1 MRNTR
6 LFSSLRSGA
15 EPVSGASIHR
25 QIFSSRSV
33 FSYELTAA
41 AGAEALAVNHHL
53 VRKSRVRATKH
64 LFEHFIRAA
73 WILLILT
80 PSGWAATSTLSTSGA
95 WATAAT
101 WTPSGVPGSTSDV
114 VINGT
119 KYTIVSTSAGSIKS
133 ITLGNQSGEG
143 AINMRAGGNLTVTNG
158 SGVSVVI
165 GGPGVAGT
173 QVSPYPSYYSHE
185 DGDFVT
191 TGDMLVGTN
200 TLSGQAFFN
209 KGKLSVGGSLKIGVQ
224 TAGGSE
230 FKINGAGSGV
240 SSLTANRL
248 EVGSKG
254 TLNFDY
260 LGGAGVLAISVANQ
274 VSFSSGSTLIV
285 SNAAALQ
292 AGTYTLIDGG
302 SLSGTFGAT
311 NVSGLPAYMS
321 AEIQYDAAN
330 GDVNL
335 VVSNSITE
343 FDNYYGDGFWST
355 QQNWNPFYPD
365 ATSFGRL
372 LASVQVTS
380 AVEIGYL
387 EIGSAQA
394 NYGLNLWDEAGSL
407 TLSRAGVS
415 LIVGAANNGGGGAN
429 YPGGIG
435 YPNYYSHAAGSLTTV
450 GDMILGANGGKV
462 EASFSSGSINVGG
475 ALRLGSYQTSG
486 ASVFELRGGGG
497 TIAAHDLEVGEAGK
511 LVFDYIGGASLKT
524 VNVTGQALLLSG
536 SKLGIKNTSSNP
548 AVITPA
554 TYDLVQADSVV
565 GTFSQVDFSG
575 FPASVVPRI
584 AYSGKKIQLVVESA
598 SGAPVLD
605 AGTSR
610 LSGFSRVA
618 PLGAAGYSFGS
629 GADGDDAYYSDFA
642 AGTITRVSGGVST
655 TLKSNLVGIYSLA
668 VKGSKMYFAR
678 EYDSNYGTAKLFV
691 MTKSGT
697 TWGDPVQVVGGLT
710 RPRQLF
716 VESSGTLLLAVEA
729 LAQGQGGAI
738 IRITPATGA
747 MTTLVSGLYAPQA
760 AVSDASGNLYFNEY
774 GSTTA
779 DGTPTLTGK
788 LWKMAA
794 GTTTKTKL
802 LEGRR
807 LRGLALVPGSPD
819 QLVQLTEAN
828 NEDQGNSSTTSILT
842 SSGTLL
848 RTTEGVD
855 YPQFTG
861 VTPSGDVVT
870 TCPRDLALLSILP
883 NNSSGSDSAIAL
895 RTGVDSFACVRGLSY
910 RTSGDGRFPVT
921 LTGMK
926 DGSLTFYVSPDSSG
940 KFAGWIRMT
949 KAQWPGISTSD
960 LASSPGY
967 YALPQPGVQCANGTL
982 NRLQI
987 FPHRSRNISRWPMTN
1002 VGTAQ
1007 EAPQSG
1013 FSEAPEAY
1021 LAYVEISG
1029 LATTIAW
1036 DGGGSDA
1043 AWSTAANWS
1052 GDVLPGASNNVLA
1065 NGGVYV
1071 TSAVGPVG
1079 NVVVGNAVGNGAL
1092 NLLSPGS
1099 LNAVSIKIGEANNA
1113 GGGTGYPNYFRGDG
1127 GAITTSGD
1135 FVIGAS
1141 GAKIDGIYTWGNITV
1156 GGALKIGAGYSD
1168 PGGSSLLLR
1177 GASSTISSNS
1187 LVIGGGVKLV
1197 MDFIGG
1203 NSMRTLTS
1211 TGAVT
1216 LEAGSSIKIVGNS
1229 SIVAA
1234 NNRRLI
1240 DGGAGQLSGT
1250 FTNVTFEGF
1259 SFNVVPS
1266 LVYNSTDGDVW
1277 LVISA
1282 RTISWDA
1289 GGANTAWSTVAN
1301 WSGDVLPASGD
1312 DVLLN
1317 GGVQVTTAVGPIG
1330 NVVVGNGS
1338 GNGSLNMI
1346 SPGSLS
1352 ATSLT
1357 IGAANNTGGGTGYP
1371 NYFYGN
1377 GGSITTTGDFVI
1389 GANGA
1394 KIDGSYTWGNITVG
1408 GTLKIG
1414 AGYSDPGGSS
1424 LLLRGASSTI
1434 SSNSLVIG
1442 GGVKLV
1448 MDFIGGTS
1456 MRTLTSTG
1464 AVSLESGSSIKI
1476 VGNSSVVTGNNC
1488 RLINGGAGQ
1497 LSGTFTNVTFEG
1509 FSSSVVPSLVY
1520 NSTDGDVWL
1529 VLSAAGTTFASWSG
1543 SATAADSASLM
1554 KYGVGGSAS
1563 PSATSEKIVTT
1574 LDATSLS
1581 ISAIVRVDDTKLTV
1595 VGQSSTNL
1603 IGSWTDLSQNLTGT
1617 LSSDQAGVPTG
1628 CQRRIFSVSK
1638 GSNPK
1643 MFLRLKVVMSN

>member
-1 MRNTR
+1 M
-6 LFSSLRSGA
+6 A
-15 EPVSGASIHR
+15 
-25 QIFSSRSV
+25 
-33 FSYELTAA
+33 
-41 AGAEALAVNHHL
+41 
-53 VRKSRVRATKH
+53 
-64 LFEHFIRAA
+64 
-73 WILLILT
+73 
-80 PSGWAATSTLSTSGA
+80 
-95 WATAAT
+95 
-101 WTPSGVPGSTSDV
+101 
-114 VINGT
+114 
-119 KYTIVSTSAGSIKS
+119 
-133 ITLGNQSGEG
+133 LGNQSGEG
-143 AINMRAGGNLTVTNG
+143 AINMRAGGNLTVSNG
-158 SGVSVVI
+158 SGVSVVV
-165 GGPGVAGT
+165 GGPGAAGS
-173 QVSPYPSYYSHE
+173 QVSPYPAYYSQE
-185 DGDFVT
+185 DGNFST
-191 TGDMLVGTN
+191 TGDMVVGTS
-200 TLSGQAFFN
+200 TLSGQAFFS
-209 KGKLSVGGSLKIGVQ
+209 KGKLSVGGRLKIGVQ

-240 SSLTANRL
+240 SSLAVNGL

-274 VSFSSGSTLIV
+274 VSLSTGSTLIV

-292 AGTYTLIDGG
+292 AGTYNLVNGG
-302 SLSGTFGAT
+302 SISGTFGAT
-311 NVSGLPAYMS
+311 NVSGLPTYMS

-335 VVSNSITE
+335 VVTNAITE
-343 FDNYYGDGFWST
+343 FDNYDGDGLWST
-355 QQNWNPFYPD
+355 SQNWNPFYPD

-372 LASVQVTS
+372 LAFVQVTS

-387 EIGSAQA
+387 EIGTTQA

-415 LIVGAANNGGGGAN
+415 LVVGAANNAGGGAN

-462 EASFSSGSINVGG
+462 EASFSSGSVSVGG
-475 ALRLGSYQTSG
+475 TLRLGSYQSSG

-497 TIAAHDLEVGEAGK
+497 TIAMHDLEVGDAGK
-511 LVFDYIGGASLKT
+511 LVFDFIGGASLKFMH
-524 VNVTGQALLLSG
+524 VTGQASMISG
-536 SKLGIKNTSSNP
+536 AKLAIKNTSQNP
-548 AVITPA
+548 AAITPT
-554 TYDLVQADSVV
+554 TYDLIQADSIV

-575 FPASVVPRI
+575 FPSSVVPRI

-598 SGAPVLD
+598 SSAPVVD

-610 LSGFSRVA
+610 LSGYSRVA

-629 GADGDDAYYSDFA
+629 GADGEDIYYSDYS

-668 VKGSKMYFAR
+668 VKGNKMYFAR
-678 EYDSNYGTAKLFV
+678 EYDSNYGTAKIFV

-716 VESSGTLLLAVEA
+716 IESSGTLLLAVEA

-738 IRITPATGA
+738 LRITPATGA
-747 MTTLVSGLYAPQA
+747 STTLVTGLYAPQA
-760 AVSDASGNLYFNEY
+760 VVSDASGNLYFNEY

-779 DGTPTLTGK
+779 DGTPTLSGK

-794 GTTTKTKL
+794 GTTTKTQL

-819 QLVQLTEAN
+819 QLIQLSEAN
-828 NEDQGNSSTTSILT
+828 NNDQGNSSTTSILT
-842 SSGTLL
+842 TSGTLL
-848 RTTEGVD
+848 RTIEGVD

-861 VTPSGDVVT
+861 VTASGNVVT

-883 NNSSGSDSAIAL
+883 NSSSGSDSAIAL

-910 RTSGDGRFPVT
+910 RTSGEGRFPVT

-926 DGSLTFYVSPDSSG
+926 DGSLTFYVSPDSSR

-949 KAQWPGISTSD
+949 QSQWPGISTSE
-960 LASSPGY
+960 LVSNPGY
-967 YALPQPGVQCANGTL
+967 YALPQPGVQCAIGTL

-1007 EAPQSG
+1007 EAPQVG

-1021 LAYVEISG
+1021 LAYVEISE
-1029 LATTIAW
+1029 LAMTLAW
-1036 DGGGSDA
+1036 DGGGGADA

-1052 GDVLPGASNNVLA
+1052 GDGLPGASDNVLA

-1079 NVVVGNAVGNGAL
+1079 NVVVGNAAGNGAL
-1092 NLLSPGS
+1092 NLVSPGS
-1099 LNAVSIKIGEANNA
+1099 LSAASIKIGEANNA

-1127 GAITTSGD
+1127 GAITTTGD
-1135 FVIGAS
+1135 LVIGAS

-1156 GGALKIGAGYSD
+1156 GGALKIGAGYAD

-1187 LVIGGGVKLV
+1187 LTIGGGVKLI

-1216 LEAGSSIKIVGNS
+1216 LESGSSIKIVGNS
-1229 SIVAA
+1229 SVVTG

-1250 FTNVTFEGF
+1250 FSNVTFEGF
-1259 SFNVVPS
+1259 SSNVVPS

-1277 LVISA
+1277 LVVST
-1282 RTISWDA
+1282 RVVSWDA
-1289 GGANTAWSTVAN
+1289 GGAADQKWSTVAN
-1301 WSGDVLPASGD
+1301 WSGDVLPGSGD

-1317 GGVQVTTAVGPIG
+1317 GGVQVTTAVGPVG
-1330 NVVVGNGS
+1330 NVVVGNAS
-1338 GNGSLNMI
+1338 SNGALNMI
-1346 SPGSLS
+1346 SPGRLT

-1357 IGAANNTGGGTGYP
+1357 IGAANNTGGGTGYS

-1377 GGSITTTGDFVI
+1377 GGNITTTGDLVI
-1389 GANGA
+1389 GASGA
-1394 KIDGSYTWGNITVG
+1394 KIDGIYTWGNINVG
-1408 GTLKIG
+1408 GALKIG
-1414 AGYSDPGGSS
+1414 AGYADPGGSS

-1434 SSNSLVIG
+1434 SSNSLTIG
-1442 GGVKLV
+1442 GGVKLI
-1448 MDFIGGTS
+1448 MDFIGGNS

-1464 AVSLESGSSIKI
+1464 AVTLESGSSIKI
-1476 VGNSSVVTGNNC
+1476 VGNSSVVTGNNR
-1488 RLINGGAGQ
+1488 RLIDGGAGQ
-1497 LSGTFTNVTFEG
+1497 LSGTFSNVTFEG
-1509 FSSSVVPSLVY
+1509 FSSNVVPSLVY
-1520 NSTDGDVWL
+1520 NSNDGDVWL
-1529 VLSAAGTTFASWSG
+1529 VVSAGGTTFASWSG
-1543 SATAADSASLM
+1543 SAAAADSISLM

-1563 PSATSEKIVTT
+1563 PSGTSEKIVLS
-1574 LDATSLS
+1574 LDTTSLS
-1581 ISAIVRVDDTKLTV
+1581 ISAIVRVDDAKLTV

-1603 IGSWTDLSQNLTGT
+1603 IGAWTDLSQNLTGSI
-1617 LSSDQAGVPTG
+1617 SSDQAGVPAG
-1628 CQRRIFSVSK
+1628 CQRRIFSISK

-1643 MFLRLKVVMSN
+1643 MFLRLKVLMSN